1 MVSIQLLL
9 EREGEITLTRLVQW
23 VLTNDGDVSCA
34 QSDTVTVTNWEE
46 GRLYWIDWDY
56 GGRKMGTM
64 LLIINPILLLVLM
77 AFVDKD
83 NVVIILGGRD
93 IFVYAD

>member
-1 MVSIQLLL
+1 
-9 EREGEITLTRLVQW
+9 
-23 VLTNDGDVSCA
+23 
-34 QSDTVTVTNWEE
+34 
-46 GRLYWIDWDY
+46 
-56 GGRKMGTM
+56 MGVM

-93 IFVYAD
+93 IFVEST